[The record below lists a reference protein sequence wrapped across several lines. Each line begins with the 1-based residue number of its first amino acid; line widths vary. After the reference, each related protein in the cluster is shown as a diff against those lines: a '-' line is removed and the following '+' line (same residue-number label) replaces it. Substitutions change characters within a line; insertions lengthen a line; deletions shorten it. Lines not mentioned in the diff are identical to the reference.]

1 MTDPEIK
8 ECATLEEMYELLLK
22 EFEEF
27 KDDGRAVYFED
38 LLNKIRKDLEERKL

>member
-1 MTDPEIK
+1 M
-8 ECATLEEMYELLLK
+8 LLK

-27 KDDGRAVYFED
+27 KDEGRDVYFED

>member
-27 KDDGRAVYFED
+27 KDEGRDVYFED
-38 LLNKIRKDLEERKL
+38 LLNKIRKDLEEKKL